1 MPGAVVGTKA
11 LLRDALHPQGF
22 AAAHDAQMAAERA
35 AQGVRIR
42 ELAAMFAGR

>member
-1 MPGAVVGTKA
+1 MPRTPLGAS
-11 LLRDALHPQGF
+11 
-22 AAAHDAQMAAERA
+22 AAHDAQMAAERG